1 MKSLLFAI
9 LLTASLGANAY
20 IDPVTGS
27 AIVQGLVAGLAF
39 VIVFFKKVKLF
50 IQNAIKKILNRK

>member
-1 MKSLLFAI
+1 MKSLLLAL
-9 LLTASLGANAY
+9 LLTLSLTANAY

-27 AIVQGLVAGLAF
+27 AIIQGLVAGLAF

-50 IQNAIKKILNRK
+50 IQDIINKIFNRK